1 MAGLTPC
8 RCGACDSAPVLLDRR
23 GFIGAGAL
31 VAALGAFPLLAAGSA
46 AAKTSLSPDEAVARL
61 LAGNDRF
68 VRGQLVSPKENLDER
83 RRATVDGQE
92 PFAAVLSC
100 ADSRVPAELVFDQG
114 IGQLFGTRVA
124 GNIVTPEI
132 LASLEYGVAV
142 LGIRAIIVLGH
153 QHCGAVHAAIEG
165 KATPGQIS
173 ALYAPLSQAV
183 ARGSGDEEAVT
194 KANAQIQA
202 GILATAS
209 PVLSSAVKQGALK
222 IVAGYYALGTGKVTL
237 LA

>member
-1 MAGLTPC
+1 MSGSTPC
-8 RCGACDSAPVLLDRR
+8 LCGACDGAHALLDRR
-23 GFIGAGAL
+23 GFMGAGAL
-31 VAALGAFPLLAAGSA
+31 VAMAGAFPLLAAGGA
-46 AAKTSLSPDEAVARL
+46 RAKTSLSPDQAVARL
-61 LAGNDRF
+61 TAGNDRF
-68 VRGQLVSPKENLDER
+68 VRGQLDSLKENLDER

-100 ADSRVPAELVFDQG
+100 ADSRVPVELVFDQG

-124 GNIVTPEI
+124 GNVVTPEI

-142 LGIRAIIVLGH
+142 LGVRAILVLGH
-153 QHCGAVHAAIEG
+153 QNCGAVQAAIEG

-173 ALYAPLSQAV
+173 ALYTPLSQAV
-183 ARGSGDEEAVT
+183 ARGGGEEAVT

-209 PVLSSAVKQGALK
+209 PVLASAVKQGDLK
-222 IVAGYYALGTGKVTL
+222 IVAGYYALGSGRVTL
-237 LA
+237 LT